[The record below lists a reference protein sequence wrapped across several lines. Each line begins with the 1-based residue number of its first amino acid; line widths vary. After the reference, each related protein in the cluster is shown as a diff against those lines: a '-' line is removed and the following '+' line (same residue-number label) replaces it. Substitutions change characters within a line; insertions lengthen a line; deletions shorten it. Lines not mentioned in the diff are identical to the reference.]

1 MVGEVAEEDFEEVGL
16 PLPHQVLLLP
26 LLLLLDCVPLLLL
39 LLLLGLHG
47 GSQIG
52 KLQVLD
58 QITAVEGLI

>member
-16 PLPHQVLLLP
+16 PLPHQVLLL
-26 LLLLLDCVPLLLL
+26 LLLLDCVPLLLL

-47 GSQIG
+47 DGGSQIR
-52 KLQVLD
+52 KVQVVD